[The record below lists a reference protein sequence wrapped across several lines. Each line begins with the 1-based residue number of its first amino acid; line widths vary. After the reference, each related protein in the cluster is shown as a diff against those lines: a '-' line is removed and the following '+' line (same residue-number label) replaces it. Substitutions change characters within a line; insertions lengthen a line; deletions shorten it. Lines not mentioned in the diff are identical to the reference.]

1 MDKCRVLGTELY
13 ATPNRAFFV
22 GPGRIPLTILNSG
35 KWSPLP
41 SFSHVQMPILP
52 F

>member
-1 MDKCRVLGTELY
+1 MDKCRVLGTELH
-13 ATPNRAFFV
+13 ATPNRTFSV
-22 GPGRIPLTILNSG
+22 VLGSMLLTILNSG

-52 F
+52 S